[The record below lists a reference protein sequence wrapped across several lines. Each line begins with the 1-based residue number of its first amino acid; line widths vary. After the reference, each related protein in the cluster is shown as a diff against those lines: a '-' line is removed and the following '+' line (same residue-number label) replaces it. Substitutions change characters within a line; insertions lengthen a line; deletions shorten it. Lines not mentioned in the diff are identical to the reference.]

1 MKQFW
6 LLDTTDGE
14 WHQYSNRKDWMVRV
28 NEIESETGFKPD
40 TDEEDDPSLE
50 SFVEVKM
57 PARKGG
63 STNKVMSSSKA
74 AAVKRHGD
82 KVVLNDGK

>member
-6 LLDTTDGE
+6 LLDAADGE
-14 WHQYSNRKDWMVRV
+14 WHQYSSRKEWLIRV
-28 NEIESETGFKPD
+28 TEIEIETGFKPD

-50 SFVEVKM
+50 SFVEIKM

-63 STNKVMSSSKA
+63 STNKVMTASKA
-74 AAVKRHGD
+74 AAVKRHGN
-82 KVVLNDGK
+82 KVIINN